1 MDFANTCGLL
11 TLCAAL
17 ACADPP
23 AADDVATAITAA
35 STVTTDTPTDPGA
48 GSSGDAGTTTTTTTA
63 GPATTTDG
71 ESGTASTGEVV
82 DEAFLFDETVL
93 RTYELDV
100 APADWTWLN
109 DNALLEQYV
118 PATLHFEGE
127 VVDQAAVRYK
137 GSVGSLKLCF
147 DGMGN
152 LICNKL
158 SIKLAF
164 DEYDPEGR
172 FHGLKTLNFHAM
184 EKDPT
189 RMHEA
194 IGYKLFRDLGV
205 PAPRTAYA
213 RVVVNGELI
222 GLFAVIEQIDGRFTR
237 ERFPDGGEGNLYKEV
252 WPVHA
257 QEQPYLDALETNK
270 NEAPSAD
277 KIRRFADALK
287 QAGDAGFAD
296 VIEAWIGADLLMRYM
311 AVARLVDSWDD
322 IVAWYCVKGQ
332 PCANHNYYWY
342 ESTAEDRLWL
352 IAWDLDHSFEE
363 PSPIRT
369 TFGMPDWDDVNADCT
384 PIDIFLGIQGRA
396 PACDDFI
403 RRMSTQ
409 LWDRY
414 VTESQALLAGD
425 FSIAAM
431 NTRIDALAAIVDDAV
446 AEDPHG
452 VTVPEWQAAVKNL
465 RTTVIAKRDH
475 VASKL

>member
-1 MDFANTCGLL
+1 MGAARLCGFF
-11 TLCAAL
+11 TVCSAL
-17 ACADPP
+17 ACAEQAIDGE
-23 AADDVATAITAA
+23 VATEAA
-35 STVTTDTPTDPGA
+35 TSTSATGATSASQTGPGTTHDDDSTTGGTGTPTTGGETGTTD
-48 GSSGDAGTTTTTTTA
+48 
-63 GPATTTDG
+63 
-71 ESGTASTGEVV
+71 EEV
-82 DEAFLFDETVL
+82 DEAFLFDEAVL

-100 APADWTWLN
+100 APADWTWLGE
-109 DNALLEQYV
+109 NALLEEYV
-118 PATLHFEGE
+118 PAILHFEGE

-152 LICNKL
+152 LICDKL

-164 DEYDPEGR
+164 DEYDEEGR
-172 FHGLKTLNFHAM
+172 FYGLKTLNFHAM
-184 EKDPT
+184 EKDRT

-205 PAPRTAYA
+205 AAPRTAYA
-213 RVVVNGELI
+213 RIIVNGELI

-252 WPVHA
+252 WPVYA
-257 QEQPYLDALETNK
+257 TEQPYLDALETNK
-270 NEAPSAD
+270 NESPSAD
-277 KIRRFADALK
+277 RMVRFQDAVAK
-287 QAGDAGFAD
+287 AGDAGFAE
-296 VIEAWIGADLLMRYM
+296 VIEAWIGADYLMRYM

-322 IVAWYCVKGQ
+322 IVAWYCVPGQ
-332 PCANHNYYWY
+332 PCVNHNYYWY

-363 PSPIRT
+363 PSPVRT
-369 TFGMPDWDDVNADCT
+369 KYGMPDWDAVDADCA

-403 RRMSTQ
+403 RRMATQ

-414 VTESQALLAGD
+414 VDESQALLAGD

-431 NTRIDALAAIVDDAV
+431 NARIDALSALVDEAV
-446 AEDPHG
+446 AEDPNG
-452 VTVPEWQAAVKNL
+452 ITVAQWQAAVEEL
-465 RTTVIAKRDH
+465 RATVVAKRDH
-475 VASKL
+475 VAAKL